1 MLDRWHDIASK
12 HLRGLNLLL
21 LVVSALLA
29 VLVLLGGYSASPTGD
44 ERVKVTASIFPLADI
59 AENLGGDLVGV
70 TVLIPPGA
78 SPHVFEPTPEAFR
91 RFSETRLFIMVG
103 AGLEFWAEKLIT
115 ATASADLA
123 VIRAVEGIELIQL
136 NGQHQTHQQGHRID
150 SLGGQPAQGNP
161 HVWLDPLVVKSLA
174 GRITEALIRLDPGH
188 AEAYRQRLR
197 AYERRLDRLDRTIGE
212 QVARFRIKEYVSF
225 HPAWSYFARRYG
237 LNEVGVIQESPGRDP
252 TPKHIE
258 SIVKAIRG
266 YGIKAVFAEPQL
278 NPSAASAIASEA
290 GVKVLILDPLG
301 GPDLPDRGSYIGLM
315 EYNLQMM
322 QEAMR

>member
-1 MLDRWHDIASK
+1 MGKTRL
-12 HLRGLNLLL
+12 
-21 LVVSALLA
+21 VSALLA
-29 VLVLLGGYSASPTGD
+29 VLVLLGGCSVSPTGD
-44 ERVKVTASIFPLADI
+44 DGVKVTASIFPLADI
-59 AENLGGDLVGV
+59 AENLGGDLVEV

-115 ATASADLA
+115 ATASPDLA

-150 SLGGQPAQGNP
+150 SLGRQPGQGSLDQRPAQGNP
-161 HVWLDPLVVKSLA
+161 HVWLDPVVVKSMA

-197 AYERRLDRLDRTIGE
+197 AYERRLDLLDRTIGE

-237 LNEVGVIQESPGRDP
+237 LNEAGVIQESPGRDP

-258 SIVKAIRG
+258 SMVKAIQG

-290 GVKVLILDPLG
+290 GIKVLILDPLG
-301 GPDLPDRGSYIGLM
+301 GPDLPDRDSYIGLM
-315 EYNLQMM
+315 EYNLQVM